1 MCVCLW
7 CGRRTHPTLENPS
20 AQNVAAYEN
29 QGKEHDCSD
38 QWKSIKTLWKK
49 TGHGSKKKK
58 RLPEMQVLTKD
69 FTSYKIKYKFL
80 RKRK

>member
-1 MCVCLW
+1 MI
-7 CGRRTHPTLENPS
+7 N
-20 AQNVAAYEN
+20 EN
-29 QGKEHDCSD
+29 QLKHCE
-38 QWKSIKTLWKK
+38 KK
-49 TGHGSKKKK
+49 TGHGSKKMK

>member
-1 MCVCLW
+1 MKTKV
-7 CGRRTHPTLENPS
+7 RNTTAVIN
-20 AQNVAAYEN
+20 EN
-29 QGKEHDCSD
+29 QLKRE
-38 QWKSIKTLWKK
+38 KK
-49 TGHGSKKKK
+49 TGHGSKKMK

>member
-1 MCVCLW
+1 MKTKV
-7 CGRRTHPTLENPS
+7 RNTTSVIN
-20 AQNVAAYEN
+20 EN
-29 QGKEHDCSD
+29 QLKHCE
-38 QWKSIKTLWKK
+38 KK
-49 TGHGSKKKK
+49 TGHGSKKMK